1 MRVIEQEIIQAL
13 RNRKDFSTSITE
25 DMCRKKKGR
34 RDVIEW
40 HKDFPGVFV
49 YNLWGHQIAKGDTY
63 AKVIE
68 VSDCGYATST
78 TKSRLNA
85 VFAAFDIPVSCS
97 IRNKAMVYFY
107 CGKETRASTIGTGEW
122 TVRIS

>member
-1 MRVIEQEIIQAL
+1 MRVIEHEIIQAL

-25 DMCRKKKGR
+25 DIRKKKGR

-49 YNLWGHQIAKGDTY
+49 YNLWGHQIVKGDTY

-85 VFAAFDIPVSCS
+85 VFAAFDIPVTCS
-97 IRNKAMVYFY
+97 IRNKTMVYFY
-107 CGKETRASTIGTGEW
+107 CGKETIASTIGTGEW

>member
-1 MRVIEQEIIQAL
+1 MCMIEQEIIQAL
-13 RNRKDFSTSITE
+13 LKRQDFCTSITE
-25 DMCRKKKGR
+25 DMYRKKEGR
-34 RDVIEW
+34 RDVIKW

-49 YNLWGHQIAKGDTY
+49 YNLWGHQICKGDVI

-85 VFAAFDIPVSCS
+85 VFAAFDIPMSCS
-97 IRNKAMVYFY
+97 VRNKSMVYFLS
-107 CGKETRASTIGTGEW
+107 GQETCASTIGTGEW